1 MHDEYSYLDI
11 SLLKSLHD
19 NRFVAWAGIVGGL
32 SEFVGFYL
40 YLTLFLSED
49 AQIVNNER
57 SDTSGPN
64 QTEES
69 CCKIQAFKES
79 I

>member
-1 MHDEYSYLDI
+1 M
-11 SLLKSLHD
+11 
-19 NRFVAWAGIVGGL
+19 GGL